1 MGIVGYT
8 PIKVTEPEN
17 FIDPKT
23 NANMYNNFQLMAMR
37 VLVRIQSPLRLKI
50 LKANG
55 QVVVTDSDNYSYNHL
70 AIFETQLIPP
80 EKFESGYRL
89 ENYQQWLN
97 KFNTGTWKL
106 VDIDN
111 WMDGN
116 QMIIKGNEKESY
128 ADEIFAGSDFDS
140 KCLIDIRRV

>member
-8 PIKVTEPEN
+8 PIKVTDPEN

-55 QVVVTDSDNYSYNHL
+55 
-70 AIFETQLIPP
+70 
-80 EKFESGYRL
+80 
-89 ENYQQWLN
+89 
-97 KFNTGTWKL
+97 
-106 VDIDN
+106 
-111 WMDGN
+111 
-116 QMIIKGNEKESY
+116 
-128 ADEIFAGSDFDS
+128 
-140 KCLIDIRRV
+140 